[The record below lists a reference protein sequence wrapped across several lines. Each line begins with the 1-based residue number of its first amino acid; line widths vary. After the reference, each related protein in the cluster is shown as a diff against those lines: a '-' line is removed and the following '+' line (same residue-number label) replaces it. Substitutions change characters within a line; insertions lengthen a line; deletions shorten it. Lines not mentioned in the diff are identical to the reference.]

1 MYKIFLTIILSTFII
16 SSCSNSDNYKEETLD
31 NKTKQAI
38 VNKVKV
44 EEKWLWD
51 TWNTWEEETIW
62 GFTN

>member
-1 MYKIFLTIILSTFII
+1 MYKIFLTIILFTFII